1 MDSTAGVF
9 SSVKFATRVKSSSLT
24 GRVIA
29 ERLGVTPTTVSALG
43 RGRKAPS
50 ADVLCRIPSVL
61 GGATTDYLNLPPR
74 SQWELR
80 HFRLVAGLTQ
90 QAVANDLGVAAAAVS
105 GWERRR
111 YKPPVVV
118 LPKLAELYSASQDEL
133 VAVIERV
140 PGLSPAQALVAA
152 ADAVVMLAEVM
163 LRIVPQVAPS
173 ERVVVID
180 ITRRSVEHAMGSAV
194 SALPELRDVQVRS
207 DAAEVISRLA
217 ELNRQINHTSN

>member
-1 MDSTAGVF
+1 M
-9 SSVKFATRVKSSSLT
+9 KFAARVKSSLLT

-61 GGATTDYLNLPPR
+61 GGGITDYLNLPPR

-111 YKPPVVV
+111 YKPPAVV
-118 LPKLAELYSASQDEL
+118 LPKLAELYGASQDEL
-133 VAVIERV
+133 VAAIERV
-140 PGLSPAQALVAA
+140 PGLSPAQAMVAA
-152 ADAVVMLAEVM
+152 TDAVVMLAEVM
-163 LRIVPQVAPS
+163 LRIVPQVAAA
-173 ERVVVID
+173 ERVTVID
-180 ITRRSVEHAMGSAV
+180 TMRRSVEHAMGGAAG
-194 SALPELRDVQVRS
+194 ALPQLRNAQERS
-207 DAAEVISRLA
+207 DAADVVSRLA
-217 ELNRQINHTSN
+217 ELNRQINQLSN